1 MSLSTT
7 VVHLGPPVIL
17 SLLVLAPRE
26 QTADGSASRV
36 VCTWGG
42 RHFLFA
48 QMDQRLFLLLD
59 PLQEQN
65 KASEGLAWS
74 FLDFL

>member
-1 MSLSTT
+1 M
-7 VVHLGPPVIL
+7 VQ
-17 SLLVLAPRE
+17 LLVLSVP
-26 QTADGSASRV
+26 
-36 VCTWGG
+36 GG

-48 QMDQRLFLLLD
+48 QMGRRLFLLLD

>member
-1 MSLSTT
+1 MVQLLLLS
-7 VVHLGPPVIL
+7 VP
-17 SLLVLAPRE
+17 
-26 QTADGSASRV
+26 Q
-36 VCTWGG
+36 G

-48 QMDQRLFLLLD
+48 QMGRRLFLLLD

-65 KASEGLAWS
+65 KAYEGLVGS